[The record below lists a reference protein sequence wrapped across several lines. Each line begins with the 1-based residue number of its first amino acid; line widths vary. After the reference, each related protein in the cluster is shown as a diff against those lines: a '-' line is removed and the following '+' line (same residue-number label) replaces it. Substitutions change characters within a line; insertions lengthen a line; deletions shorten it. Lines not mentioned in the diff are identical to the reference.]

1 MSFSGLGNCYLKTTD
16 FGRSVDNYKKALA
29 IDPQNKFA
37 CNGLGSAYACAMNK
51 ERAVQHFNKA
61 LQIDPNFAYP
71 YNGLGGLAYT

>member
-37 CNGLGSAYACAMNK
+37 YNGLGSAYACAMNK
-51 ERAVQHFNKA
+51 ERAV
-61 LQIDPNFAYP
+61 
-71 YNGLGGLAYT
+71 